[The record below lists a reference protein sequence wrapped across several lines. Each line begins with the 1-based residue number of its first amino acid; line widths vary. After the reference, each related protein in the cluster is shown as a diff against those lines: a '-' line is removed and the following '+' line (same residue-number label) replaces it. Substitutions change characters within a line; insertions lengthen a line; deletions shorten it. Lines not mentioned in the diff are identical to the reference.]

1 MRTVSAMITM
11 AAFAIVGAALG
22 MFLRPRLLGVLVP
35 VMLAATVEGGVF
47 WMIGVMEKQPNRE
60 VLIERLQ
67 AIFGEGWVG
76 AIGPMAAAAIGAVM
90 AVVLS
95 GFLDTGPAQVLS
107 AEGIQRRVGKD
118 GRFARVKGMVED
130 RAIHA
135 KAESRIDSI
144 LGL

>member
-1 MRTVSAMITM
+1 
-11 AAFAIVGAALG
+11 
-22 MFLRPRLLGVLVP
+22 
-35 VMLAATVEGGVF
+35 
-47 WMIGVMEKQPNRE
+47 MEKQPNRE

-76 AIGPMAAAAIGAVM
+76 AIGPMAAATIGAVM

-95 GFLDTGPAQVLS
+95 GLLDTGPAQVLS
-107 AEGIQRRVGKD
+107 AEGIQRRAGKD
-118 GRFARVKGMVED
+118 GRFARAAGMVED